1 MTLKKSLTLNGNS
14 WQLYLNKPITRL
26 AGISSSEFTVLL
38 TVEKNVLYVKKLP
51 NDEIN
56 KYQDMLVKKLI
67 KRGSGYGLNLPLP
80 ILELL
85 EINPVTDIL
94 DVDVNN
100 NKLIIKKSNASF
112 DGQSTP

>member
-38 TVEKNVLYVKKLP
+38 TVEKNILYVKKISV
-51 NDEIN
+51 NEIPQ
-56 KYQDMLVKKLI
+56 YQNLLIKKLI

-94 DVDVNN
+94 DVDIQND
-100 NKLIIKKSNASF
+100 KLVIKKSEPAS
-112 DGQSTP
+112 DA